1 MNTLIGVLMG
11 RIYKPLDFLSEGE
24 IKKILESNEINEII
38 RLPLSVGQNYP
49 NWKFAQDLCIK
60 LSEYP
65 DERVRVNAILGL
77 SYIARTKRKLEK
89 YIVKPV
95 VLKALKEQEE
105 HKWRIINAIEDI
117 NLFMKWD
124 IGKKA
129 LVKENQQ
136 AQFD

>member
-1 MNTLIGVLMG
+1 MG